1 MFEALLICFREGL
14 ESFLVVAIMV
24 ITLQKARLHWLLP
37 AVHSGIVVAALGSIA
52 LGLVLA
58 QIGQISPFWEGWL
71 AIFAAIAV
79 IWCVA
84 HMLYAGHGIAAE
96 ITNKLEL
103 VATRSK
109 RSAWLLVFGFTTF
122 MIAREGIETATMIAS
137 LSAIREAQN
146 MAVGGLIGFVLAVAV
161 CWLWVKL
168 GRRVQLRQ
176 FFKIT
181 AWMMGIFALQ
191 LLLLAFHEFT
201 EANAIPVLDNAWWHL
216 ATENLAEGLI
226 GQMISI
232 SLIAIPA
239 VWLMVN
245 HVRTRHDPYPQA

>member
-37 AVHSGIVVAALGSIA
+37 AVHSGIVVAVLGSIG
-52 LGLVLA
+52 LGIVLA
-58 QIGQISPFWEGWL
+58 KIGQLSPFWEAWL

-79 IWCVA
+79 IWCVS

-96 ITNKLEL
+96 VTTKLES

-137 LSAIREAQN
+137 LSAIREARY
-146 MAVGGLIGFVLAVAV
+146 MAIGGLIGFALAVVV
-161 CWLWVKL
+161 CWLWVKF

-176 FFKIT
+176 FFTIT
-181 AWMMGIFALQ
+181 AWMMGVFALQ

-201 EANAIPVLDNAWWHL
+201 EANAIPILDNAWWHL
-216 ATENLAEGLI
+216 ATENLAEGWI
-226 GQMISI
+226 GQLISI

-239 VWLMVN
+239 IWLMAN
-245 HVRTRHDPYPQA
+245 HVRTRGAPYPQA